1 METAKKILK
10 ELIPYLLII
19 AIVLLVRFYLFA
31 PIKVDGASMDP
42 TLHDGEK
49 IFTTKQSKIDRGD
62 IVSFI
67 APDAPDKQY
76 IKRVIGLPGDTVYAK
91 DGILY
96 VNDKPMDEPY
106 LKEYT
111 KQFENG
117 KLLKTYNKLDNADF
131 FKERVR
137 ASKNFTEDFSMEEEG
152 YQTVPEN
159 SYFVMGD
166 NRIVSHDSRE
176 IGVVSAD
183 KITGEAKFIFWPP
196 SKIGFVK

>member
-1 METAKKILK
+1 MDMVKKIAR
-10 ELIPYLLII
+10 ELIPYLLIVG
-19 AIVLLVRFYLFA
+19 IVLLLRFYVFS

-42 TLHDGEK
+42 TLRDGEK
-49 IFTTKQSKIDRGD
+49 IFTAKKSKIDRGD
-62 IVSFI
+62 IISFI

-76 IKRVIGLPGDTVYAK
+76 IKRVIGVPGDTVYAK
-91 DGILY
+91 DGVLY
-96 VNDKPMDEPY
+96 VNDKPVDEPY
-106 LKEYT
+106 LKEYN
-111 KQFENG
+111 KQFKNG
-117 KLLKTYNKLDNADF
+117 KLIKTYSKLDNASF
-131 FKERVR
+131 FQDR
-137 ASKNFTEDFSMEEEG
+137 ARSSKNFTEDFSMAEEG
-152 YQTVPEN
+152 YQKVPKN

>member
-1 METAKKILK
+1 MDMAKKIIK
-10 ELIPYLLII
+10 ELIPYVLIVG
-19 AIVLLVRFYLFA
+19 IVLLFRFYVFS
-31 PIKVDGASMDP
+31 PIKVDGSSMDP
-42 TLHDGEK
+42 TLHNGEK
-49 IFTTKQSKIDRGD
+49 IFTAKQSKIDRGD

-67 APDAPDKQY
+67 APDAPKKQY

-91 DGILY
+91 NGVVY
-96 VNDKPMDEPY
+96 VNDKPLDEPY
-106 LKEYT
+106 LKNYV
-111 KQFENG
+111 KQFKDG
-117 KLLKTYNKLDNADF
+117 QLVKTYGKLDNAAF
-131 FKERVR
+131 FQSR
-137 ASKNFTEDFSMEEEG
+137 AEEADNFTEDFSMADQD
-152 YQTVPEN
+152 YQKVPKN